1 MTSPEFQE
9 LLRTQR
15 AIGDQSEV
23 PLEALR
29 EASERKGASFP
40 IPADVTLTPV
50 SFEGLA
56 VNDVAAND
64 IAVKNVAVNKIA
76 AEWSQTPGVSPDHV
90 LMFFHGGGYYRGS
103 IAGARELTVRMA
115 REGGMRGFSVGYRL
129 APEHR
134 FPAPVEDALGAYRW
148 LLAEGFEPGRI
159 ALAGAS
165 AGGGL
170 ALALLLAARK
180 EGLPLPGAAVLLSPW
195 VDLTQSGPTFATH
208 AAADPLIGKP
218 YLDRFANLYL
228 EDADPTHPLASPLF
242 GEMAGL
248 PPLLIQVGG
257 AETMLDQSERL
268 AAKARKAGVDAA
280 VEVWPEMTHVWQGNG
295 PGIPEARQAVGK
307 AGAWLREKMGL

>member
-9 LLRTQR
+9 LLRNQR

-23 PLEALR
+23 PVEALR

-40 IPADVTLTPV
+40 IPADVTFTPLAA
-50 SFEGLA
+50 EG
-56 VNDVAAND
+56 VR
-64 IAVKNVAVNKIA
+64 
-76 AEWSQTPGVSPDHV
+76 AEWSQTPGVSPGHV

-103 IAGARELTVRMA
+103 IAGARELAARMA

-134 FPAPVEDALGAYRW
+134 FPAPVEDAMGAYRW
-148 LLAEGFEPGRI
+148 LLAEGIEPGRI
-159 ALAGAS
+159 AVAGAS

-170 ALALLLAARK
+170 AMALLLAARG

-195 VDLTQSGPTFATH
+195 VDLTQSGATFATN

-228 EDADPTHPLASPLF
+228 EGADPTQPLASPLF

-268 AAKARKAGVDAA
+268 AAKARGAGVDAT

-295 PGIPEARQAVGK
+295 PGIPEARQAVEK
-307 AGAWLREKMGL
+307 AGAWLREKMRL